1 MRRTF
6 LITGASGIAAAT
18 ARVLPEHA
26 GSIPLQLFLVARHA
40 EHCEEVAASVRDS
53 CAAVGWAAGDLT
65 NQDFACGVVRQCV
78 EKFGRI
84 DALYN
89 VAGMSGRRF
98 GDGPLHECTEEG
110 WAKTLDVN
118 LTTQYRMCRETVR
131 VMLAQEPG
139 DNGQRGVILN
149 MSSILGIDPDPAH
162 FDTIA
167 YSTSKGAIIAMT
179 RAMAAG
185 YAAQKIR
192 VNAIAPALAA
202 TPMSARA
209 ATDAAIVDFMRI
221 KQPLTAGLIPIEDVA
236 HASAFLLTDASRS
249 ITGQVLTVD
258 GGWRLT

>member
-1 MRRTF
+1 MTRTI

-18 ARVLPEHA
+18 ARVLPTHA
-26 GSIPLQLFLVARHA
+26 GSLPLQLFLVARHA
-40 EHCEEVAASVRDS
+40 EHCEEVAASVRGS
-53 CAAVGWAAGDLT
+53 YAAILWAAGDLT
-65 NQDFACGVVRQCV
+65 DQEFAGIVVRRCV

-89 VAGMSGRRF
+89 VAGVSGRKF

-110 WAKTLDVN
+110 WARTLDVN

-139 DNGQRGVILN
+139 GNGQRGVILN
-149 MSSILGIDPDPAH
+149 MSSILGIEPEPAH
-162 FDTIA
+162 FNTIA

-192 VNAIAPALAA
+192 VNAIAPGLAA

-209 ATDAAIVDFMRI
+209 AADATIADFMRI
-221 KQPLTAGLIPIEDVA
+221 KQPLAGGMIPVEDIA

-258 GGWRLT
+258 GGWSLA